1 MLGQKHSK
9 SKRQKSILTVEI
21 LDNIVEALVL
31 ANLLDN
37 DTGAVCRSWI
47 SAPAETEIVVDTH

>member
-37 DTGAVCRSWI
+37 DATRWGA
-47 SAPAETEIVVDTH
+47 P